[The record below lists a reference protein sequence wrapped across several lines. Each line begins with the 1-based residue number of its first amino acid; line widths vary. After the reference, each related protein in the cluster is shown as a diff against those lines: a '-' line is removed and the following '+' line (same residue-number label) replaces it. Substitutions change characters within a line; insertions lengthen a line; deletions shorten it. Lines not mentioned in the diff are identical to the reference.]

1 MLHQLKVRESD
12 QDALRFLWW
21 TIKFENPDDYVVTV
35 HLFGKNDST
44 CVANYGLK
52 KCAKDQSNNFDAKNV
67 ECVEKDFY
75 MDDFLKS
82 SDSSDNI
89 C

>member
-1 MLHQLKVRESD
+1 M
-12 QDALRFLWW
+12 
-21 TIKFENPDDYVVTV
+21 TV
-35 HLFGKNDST
+35 HIFGKNDST

-52 KCAKDQSNNFDAKNV
+52 MCAKNQSNNFDAKTV
-67 ECVEKDFY
+67 ECVEADFY

-82 SDSSDNI
+82 SNSSDNI